1 VALFLKAAGFQLGEP
16 AVTRASSLRTALPLE
31 GWAIG
36 LVLLALL
43 FLAWAWLFRMGA
55 ASDIYICRVQ
65 SADVPAVMTMW
76 AVMMVAMMVPSALP
90 VILAYAQIAAR
101 LEPAADRLALVAV
114 FVAVYLVVWS
124 GFGAVAGGADWLLER
139 SGILRD
145 SQLADPRYAGA
156 LLVVAGLYQWSAV
169 KSVCLSRCHAP
180 AGFLL
185 QHYRGG
191 YRGALK
197 LGLEH
202 SALCIGCCWILMLLA
217 WVGGAM
223 NLAWMVVLTLFV
235 AIEKLL
241 GTRATILRCSA
252 LVLLGAGAV
261 ELTLPAL

>member
-1 VALFLKAAGFQLGEP
+1 
-16 AVTRASSLRTALPLE
+16 VTRAGSLRTALPLE

-36 LVLLALL
+36 LTLLALL
-43 FLAWAWLFRMGA
+43 FVAWTWLFSMGA
-55 ASDIYICRVQ
+55 ASDLYICRAQ
-65 SADVPAVMTMW
+65 SADFPAVMAMW

-101 LEPAADRLALVAV
+101 FEPAADRLAVVAV
-114 FVAVYLVVWS
+114 FVAAYVAVWS
-124 GFGAVAGGADWLLER
+124 GLGAVEGGADWLLER

-145 SQLADPRYAGA
+145 SQLVDPRYAGA
-156 LLVVAGLYQWSAV
+156 LLVVAGFYQWSAV

-180 AGFLL
+180 AGFLP
-185 QHYRGG
+185 QDYRGG

-202 SALCIGCCWILMLLA
+202 SALCVRCCWALMLLA

-223 NLAWMVVLTLFV
+223 NLAWMVALTLFV

-261 ELTLPAL
+261 QLITAAF